1 MGSIRSICWEKLLR
15 DFMAR
20 TFTLIAP
27 VHPILH
33 RVSCSHEMVPNA
45 TKHYEMQQNM
55 SLGSCG
61 VDRVCLLQKF
71 RCNFLARTFALIVP
85 VEPVSHRV
93 YCCNKTIPNASE
105 HYEIH
110 QNISLGSYGLDQVRS
125 LRNIPTRL
133 RGTNFCTNCTSSA
146 RFAPSFTAVIKQ
158 SQMHLNTMKH
168 AKT

>member
-1 MGSIRSICWEKLLR
+1 MHPNTMKCTKTRDLDPMQWIGRIYCESFRY
-15 DFMAR
+15 DFM
-20 TFTLIAP
+20 T
-27 VHPILH
+27 
-33 RVSCSHEMVPNA
+33 C
-45 TKHYEMQQNM
+45 
-55 SLGSCG
+55 
-61 VDRVCLLQKF
+61 
-71 RCNFLARTFALIVP
+71 TFALIVP

-125 LRNIPTRL
+125 LRKTPTRL

-146 RFAPSFTAVIKQ
+146 RFAPSFIAVIKQ
-158 SQMHLNTMKH
+158 SQMDLNTMKH